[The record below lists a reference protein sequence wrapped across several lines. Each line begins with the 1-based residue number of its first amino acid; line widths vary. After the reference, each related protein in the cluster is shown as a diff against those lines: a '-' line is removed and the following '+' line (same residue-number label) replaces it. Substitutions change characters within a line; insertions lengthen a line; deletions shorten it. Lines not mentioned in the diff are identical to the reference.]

1 MVLTDHDTYQLKKM
15 IEAHKVDDQT
25 SQIRELSQSKDIYTS
40 IEILLRLKQEHAGL
54 YAENKPEFEELCMK
68 ECSFLFYHFFD
79 IYNKIIK
86 DQISLPILYQLLD
99 ILSKIEKG
107 EVDQHEG
114 SYLVGKILK
123 EIYIDSKLQEM
134 KHLDEVSEQSKPLF
148 KEAKI
153 IGWKEYKQLQ
163 LDTFCHVDA

>member
-1 MVLTDHDTYQLKKM
+1 
-15 IEAHKVDDQT
+15 
-25 SQIRELSQSKDIYTS
+25 
-40 IEILLRLKQEHAGL
+40 
-54 YAENKPEFEELCMK
+54 
-68 ECSFLFYHFFD
+68 
-79 IYNKIIK
+79 
-86 DQISLPILYQLLD
+86 LD

-134 KHLDEVSEQSKPLF
+134 KQLDEVSEQSKPIF

-163 LDTFCHVDA
+163 LDTFCYL